1 MQNNEIE
8 LLSYTTYKK
17 LTQNESE
24 TRIWGERKYN
34 GAKTFF
40 SKNCIRK
47 TEHTDAKIKEI

>member
-17 LTQNESE
+17 LTQNEPE
-24 TRIWGERKYN
+24 TRIWEERKYN